1 MGEGASTEH
10 VEHDPEVGVEI
21 GVNALGS
28 AFLFSSVSVDTELYW
43 DCLVP
48 T

>member
-1 MGEGASTEH
+1 MGEGVSTEH
-10 VEHDPEVGVEI
+10 VERDPEVGVEI

-28 AFLFSSVSVDTELYW
+28 AFLFSSVSMDTALYW

>member
-1 MGEGASTEH
+1 
-10 VEHDPEVGVEI
+10 VERDPEVGVEI
-21 GVNALGS
+21 GVNTLGS
-28 AFLFSSVSVDTELYW
+28 AFLFSSVSMDTALYW